1 MSALVRATRV
11 EVLKLRRTLALWAS
25 VLVPLLVLGMTGANI
40 LARDTSGPLGNPQ
53 AGPWNSLTIN
63 FVFFLWCLVALPLL
77 VALETALLAG
87 VEHRENSW
95 KHLFAL
101 PVPRWSLYTAKLV
114 VASLLLAVSSLVL
127 AIGVG
132 LEGQVLDAV
141 HPVLGLAPPV
151 PWGPIF
157 SAAATLL
164 GSGALPAGDPDVGGD
179 PLAQL
184 PAGAGAGH
192 RGYGRRTRA
201 GHLPAVGLLGQHL
214 SMVLAIHRRPA
225 ARAAGTC
232 LIQYADQRP
241 RSGHR
246 GRVAGRR
253 TWLLGRLPPRQR
265 LVGRFRRV
273 RLANTQPASPTR

>member
-157 SAAATLL
+157 SAAATF
-164 GSGALPAGDPDVGGD
+164 SGAALCQLAIQTWVATRWRSFPLALGLGIAGTVAGLVLGISPRSAFWASIFPWSLPFIAVPRPEPLALALSSTPTSALAVGIVGGL
-179 PLAQL
+179 LAGVL
-184 PAGAGAGH
+184 GCWDVC
-192 RGYGRRTRA
+192 RRDN
-201 GHLPAVGLLGQHL
+201 V
-214 SMVLAIHRRPA
+214 
-225 ARAAGTC
+225 
-232 LIQYADQRP
+232 
-241 RSGHR
+241 
-246 GRVAGRR
+246 
-253 TWLLGRLPPRQR
+253 
-265 LVGRFRRV
+265 
-273 RLANTQPASPTR
+273 